1 MFTVEMDTAEGE
13 SSTIT
18 TLDETGTFPDVE
30 VNIFDD
36 MVVIRQIKDVEKDIV
51 LDMVVISP
59 EQWSDILAAMQ
70 MPAGVY
76 KKELV

>member
-1 MFTVEMDTAEGE
+1 MFTVEMDTDEGE

-18 TLDETGTFPDVE
+18 TLDETGAFPDVE

-36 MVVIRQIKDVEKDIV
+36 LVIIRQFKDVERDTV
-51 LDMVVISP
+51 LDMVVLSP
-59 EQWSDILAAMQ
+59 KQWSDILAAMQ

-76 KKELV
+76 KRESV

>member
-18 TLDETGTFPDVE
+18 TLDETGIYPDVE

-36 MVVIRQIKDVEKDIV
+36 MVVIRQVKDVKQNV
-51 LDMVVISP
+51 VMDMVVLSP
-59 EQWSDILAAMQ
+59 EQWSDIMAAMQ

-76 KKELV
+76 KRESV

>member
-1 MFTVEMDTAEGE
+1 MFTVEMDTDSGE

-18 TLDETGTFPDVE
+18 TLDETGTYPDVE

-36 MVVIRQIKDVEKDIV
+36 MVVIRQIKDVGRDVV
-51 LDMVVISP
+51 LDMVVLSP

-70 MPAGVY
+70 MPAGAY
-76 KKELV
+76 KMESV